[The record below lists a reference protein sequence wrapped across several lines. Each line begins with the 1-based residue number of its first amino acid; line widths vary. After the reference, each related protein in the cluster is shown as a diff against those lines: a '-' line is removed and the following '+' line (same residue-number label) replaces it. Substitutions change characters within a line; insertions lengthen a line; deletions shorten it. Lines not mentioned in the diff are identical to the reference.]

1 MGSIKVQVRFLAKE
15 NSWMEIQEGSTFRE
29 LAELA
34 RLKEKGTLVVLLNGR
49 YAEPEKELNNG
60 DVVTVFPP
68 VAGG

>member
-1 MGSIKVQVRFLAKE
+1 MGIKIQIRFLTKGI
-15 NSWMEIQEGSTFRE
+15 SWLEVQEGSTFHE
-29 LAELA
+29 LAELT